1 MNTIQDSDSDRGE
14 EEGEREAERG
24 RSHRTGNRDAMR
36 RKGKEGRAESSAVD
50 PEGRGKNGREE
61 KDFRNLQK

>member
-1 MNTIQDSDSDRGE
+1 MYGPK
-14 EEGEREAERG
+14 GG

-36 RKGKEGRAESSAVD
+36 RKGKEERTESSTTHD
-50 PEGRGKNGREE
+50 PEGGRKNGREE